1 MYMPEDHSRTGLHTI
16 DGQYIALRSVTIEVA
31 FSNLFCDTIM
41 TQAYR
46 NLENIPIE
54 AVYTFPL
61 PSSAVLLGMDVMI
74 GGRKLQGVVVA
85 RSSAEEQYEEAIING
100 DAAIMLE
107 QIQPGL
113 YTMNVGNIGADEE
126 VRVHI
131 RYAELYLW
139 QGNSLRFHLPTTI
152 APRYGHPEKAGLQ
165 PHQIPEYD
173 LLAENRFRLRLTL
186 AGVLALAQ
194 LDCPSHPI
202 AVADSSGSRIVTLA
216 TGAAGMDRDFILN
229 ISIPQAA
236 TDTVL
241 LDRDFDGGWAVLASF
256 APRLPAP
263 ETIPPKS
270 VKIVVDCSGSMNG
283 DSIARARQSI
293 SDILEQLRP
302 EDYFNIIAFGSSHT
316 SCFDCQVKADTT
328 NITKVRRLLRSLEAD
343 MGGTDMDQALQA
355 VVRLPGPSIAQDVLL
370 ITDGQI
376 WNHDDLID
384 T

>member
-1 MYMPEDHSRTGLHTI
+1 MYMPEDQSRTGLHTI
-16 DGQYIALRSVTIEVA
+16 DGQNIALQSVNVEVS
-31 FSNLFCDTIM
+31 FSNLFYDTIM

-46 NLENIPIE
+46 NLENTPIE

-61 PSSAVLLGMDVMI
+61 TSGAVLLGMDVMI
-74 GGRKLQGVVVA
+74 GGRNLQGVVVA
-85 RSSAEEQYEEAIING
+85 RSSAEEQYEKAIING

-113 YTMNVGNIGADEE
+113 YTMNVGNIVAGEE
-126 VRVHI
+126 VRVQI

-165 PHQIPEYD
+165 PHQIPEHD
-173 LLAENRFRLRLTL
+173 LLAENRFQLRLTL

-202 AVADSSGSRIVTLA
+202 VVAESIGTTIVTLA

-229 ISIPQAA
+229 ISMPQAA

-241 LDRDFDGGWAVLASF
+241 FDRDFDGGWAVLASF

-263 ETIPPKS
+263 GKIPPKS
-270 VKIVVDCSGSMNG
+270 IKIVVDCSGSMNG
-283 DSIARARQSI
+283 DSIVQARQAI

-302 EDYFNIIAFGSSHT
+302 EDYFNIIAFGS
-316 SCFDCQVKADTT
+316 
-328 NITKVRRLLRSLEAD
+328 
-343 MGGTDMDQALQA
+343 
-355 VVRLPGPSIAQDVLL
+355 
-370 ITDGQI
+370 
-376 WNHDDLID
+376 
-384 T
+384 